1 MGFQHFNITQIGL
14 YSDGTPVGNTPMK
27 LNFNAANGDSIVSAY
42 VNLFDNTSKWL
53 FDAGNGIARKQF
65 SEGGNVIF
73 CFDLEPT
80 FEQGEYLTLLKQGNV
95 RLEVQFGEALPE
107 TVTAIVWAQYSAL
120 FEINEARDII
130 SF

>member
-1 MGFQHFNITQIGL
+1 
-14 YSDGTPVGNTPMK
+14 MK
-27 LNFNAANGDSIVSAY
+27 MNFNATNGESIVSAY

-53 FDAGNGIARKQF
+53 FDAGNCIARKHF
-65 SEGGNVIF
+65 ADGGNVIF

-95 RLEVQFGEALPE
+95 RLEVQFGETLLE